1 MVRPIMLM
9 PLVVGV
15 LIMVKLRLAV
25 KYRAGHGAYVPSVP
39 LRRLIELSQYR
50 RLHWSYKDGWLT
62 LEAY

>member
-1 MVRPIMLM
+1 MVLA
-9 PLVVGV
+9 
-15 LIMVKLRLAV
+15 KLCLAV